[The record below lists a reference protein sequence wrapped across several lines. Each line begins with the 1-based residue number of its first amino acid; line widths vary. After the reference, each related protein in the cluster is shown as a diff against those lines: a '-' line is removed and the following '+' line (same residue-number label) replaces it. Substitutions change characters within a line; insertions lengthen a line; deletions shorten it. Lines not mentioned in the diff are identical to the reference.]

1 MPIRAHLAEHAAFEP
16 EEIQAMSSA
25 FELACAD
32 LQIFAGDE
40 RGREIIAARII
51 DLAATAVS
59 TPQRCTSA
67 SSRKLISAC
76 SRAS

>member
-32 LQIFAGDE
+32 LQVFAGDQ

-51 DLAATAVS
+51 ALARNGSCDAS
-59 TPQRCTSA
+59 TLHQRVIAEAHLSM
-67 SSRKLISAC
+67 
-76 SRAS
+76 

>member
-32 LQIFAGDE
+32 LQVFAGDQ

-51 DLAATAVS
+51 DLARNGSFDAS
-59 TPQRCTSA
+59 TLHQRVIAEAHLSM
-67 SSRKLISAC
+67 
-76 SRAS
+76 